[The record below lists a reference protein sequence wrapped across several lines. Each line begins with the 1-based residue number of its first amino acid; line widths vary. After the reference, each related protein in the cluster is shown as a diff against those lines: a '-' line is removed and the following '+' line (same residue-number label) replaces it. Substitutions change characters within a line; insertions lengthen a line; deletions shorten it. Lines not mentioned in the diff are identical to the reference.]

1 MMNLLL
7 ALFLI
12 VFEAIP
18 EGLAD
23 RGMKT
28 FAGILEA
35 LKLVV
40 ITGLL
45 FLFFNG
51 IIRFEYNSYIWYI
64 VVGYILVRFSLFDLL
79 YNLSRGVELN
89 HVGTTKL
96 YDKVY
101 FSITKKMPFPYILFV
116 KLVFITCG
124 ISMLLK

>member
-1 MMNLLL
+1 MNLLL